1 MLIFGILL
9 ILTLL
14 SLFQIN
20 VLPLNLAFSF
30 VVAFF
35 LISRRDF
42 SFWWIL
48 FVSVLIG
55 LFANLNI
62 GLVVLAFTTTF
73 LVVDILSRLF
83 PDNRLVKGG
92 LLIAA
97 LVLSEYSLISLGKV
111 LGWAI
116 KFLILVKCLE
126 SLLKESLLTDHYLTL
141 KE

>member
-48 FVSVLIG
+48 FASVLIG

-62 GLVVLAFTTTF
+62 GLVVIAFTTTF

-111 LGWAI
+111 LG
-116 KFLILVKCLE
+116 
-126 SLLKESLLTDHYLTL
+126 
-141 KE
+141 